1 MMGIESDVAVQQPS
15 QTNRWS
21 YVSQNFNIE
30 TTQGVFSKL
39 KLWGANPQRLDSSV
53 EPEVVVCVRS
63 GSYTFGEQRPMH
75 HTERSRVSPMHHGPG
90 KWRSKTTRG
99 GLAMAPR
106 GIGTSHGVCRTT
118 RVPCADLPRFGFY
131 TAVSTIFRGLGL
143 EPALLLLLRA
153 QPWPSGGR
161 CAQSK
166 GPITGRILELEA
178 LTWINRTGR
187 SCPSG

>member
-1 MMGIESDVAVQQPS
+1 MGIESDVAVQQPS

-39 KLWGANPQRLDSSV
+39 KRWGANPQRLDSSV

-63 GSYTFGEQRPMH
+63 GSYTFGEQWPLH
-75 HTERSRVSPMHHGPG
+75 HTERSCGSQMHHGPG

-118 RVPCADLPRFGFY
+118 RVPCADLPRIDFY

-153 QPWPSGGR
+153 QPWPTGGA
-161 CAQSK
+161 CTVKSSNNWSNF
-166 GPITGRILELEA
+166 LEL
-178 LTWINRTGR
+178 
-187 SCPSG
+187 

>member
-1 MMGIESDVAVQQPS
+1 M
-15 QTNRWS
+15 
-21 YVSQNFNIE
+21 
-30 TTQGVFSKL
+30 KL

-53 EPEVVVCVRS
+53 EPEVVCVGRS
-63 GSYTFGEQRPMH
+63 GSYTFSERRPSH
-75 HTERSRVSPMHHGPG
+75 HTERSSVSQMHHGPG

-143 EPALLLLLRA
+143 EPALLLLHRT
-153 QPWPSGGR
+153 QPWPSGR
-161 CAQSK
+161 E
-166 GPITGRILELEA
+166 ILQLNPRWGA
-178 LTWINRTGR
+178 LFFEYR
-187 SCPSG
+187 S

>member
-1 MMGIESDVAVQQPS
+1 MKF
-15 QTNRWS
+15 R
-21 YVSQNFNIE
+21 
-30 TTQGVFSKL
+30 
-39 KLWGANPQRLDSSV
+39 GANPQRLDSSV
-53 EPEVVVCVRS
+53 EPEVVCVGRS
-63 GSYTFGEQRPMH
+63 GSYTFGERRPSH
-75 HTERSRVSPMHHGPG
+75 HTERSSVSQMHHGP

-106 GIGTSHGVCRTT
+106 GIGISHEVCRTT

-131 TAVSTIFRGLGL
+131 TAVSTIFRGLGF

-178 LTWINRTGR
+178 LTWINRTGGSR
-187 SCPSG
+187 PSG